1 MPEPD
6 RGGQGLGNLWGP
18 SGHSLGPSRS
28 PRTGVVGGSSP
39 RGGTAAPSRGPLEQ
53 HAGAKWNPQGGA
65 AQGGA
70 EQQDPEPSSGPRQ
83 PRLRALRPCI
93 WLTTVVSPQV
103 VMEFEE
109 DFSGRKD
116 KNFLKM
122 GRKSKK
128 EKKEKK
134 PVVSV
139 FTMFRYAGWLDR
151 LYMLVGT
158 LAAIIHGVALPLM
171 MLVFGDM
178 TDSFASVGNIPTNAT
193 NNATQVN
200 ASDIFGKLEEEMTTY
215 AYYYTGIGA
224 GVLIVAYIQVS
235 FWCLAAG
242 RQIHN
247 IKQKFFHAI
256 MNQEIG
262 WFDVHDVGELNTRL
276 TDDVSKI
283 NEGIGDKIGM
293 FFQAMATFFG
303 GFIIGFTR
311 GWKLTLVILAISPVL
326 GLSAGIWAKI
336 LSSFTD
342 KELQAYA
349 KAGAVAEE
357 VLAAIRTVI
366 AFGGQKKELE
376 RYNNNLE
383 EAKRLGI
390 KKAITANISMGA
402 AFLLIYASYA
412 LAFWYGTSLVI
423 SKEYSIGQVLTV
435 FFAVLIGAFSIGQA
449 SPNIEAFANARGAA
463 YEIFNIIDNKPS
475 IDSFSK
481 NGYKPDNIKGNLE
494 FKNIHFSYP
503 SRKDVQILKGLNLK
517 VQSGQTVALVGN
529 SGCGKSTTVQ
539 LLQRLY
545 DPTEGVVSIDGQDI
559 RTINVRYLREIIGVV
574 SQEPVLFA
582 TTIAENI
589 RYGRENVTMD
599 EIEKAV
605 KEANAYD
612 FIMKL
617 PHKFDTLVGERGAQ
631 LSGGQKQ
638 RIAIARALVRN
649 PKILLLDEAT
659 SALDT
664 ESEAVVQA
672 ALDKAREGRTTIV
685 IAHRL
690 STVRNADIIAG
701 FDGGVIVEQGNHE
714 ELMREKGIYFKL
726 VMTQTAGNEIELG
739 NEVGESKNEIDN
751 LDMSSKDS
759 ASSLI
764 RRRSTRRSIRGPHDQ
779 DRKLSTKEALGF
791 TFGKAGEILT
801 KRLRY
806 MVFKSMLRQDVS
818 WFDNPKNTTGALTT
832 RLANDAG
839 QVKGATGARLAVIT
853 QNIANLGTGIII
865 SLIYGWQLTLLL
877 LAIVPIIAIAGV
889 VEMKMLSGQ
898 ALKDKKELE
907 GSGKIATEA
916 IENFRTVVS
925 LTREQK
931 FENMYAQSLQI
942 PYRNALKKAHV
953 FGITFSFTQAM
964 MYFSYAACFRFGA
977 YLVARELMTFENVLL
992 VFSAIVFGAMAVGQ
1006 VSSFAPDY
1014 AKAKVS
1020 ASHIIMIIEKVPS
1033 IDSYSTGGLKPNT
1046 LEGNVKF
1053 NEVVFNYPTRPDIP
1067 VLQGLNL
1074 EVKKGQT
1081 LALVGSSGCGKS
1093 TVVQLLERFY
1103 DPMAGTVFLDG
1114 KEVNQLNV
1122 QWLRAHLGIVSQEPI
1137 LFDCSIAEN
1146 IAYGDNSRVVSQD
1159 EIERAAKEANIHQFI
1174 ESLPDKYNTRV
1185 GDKGTQLSGGQK
1197 QRIAIA
1203 RALVRQPHILL
1214 LDEATSALDTES
1226 EKVVQ
1231 EALDKAREGRTCIVI
1246 AHRLSTIQNADLI
1259 VVIQNGKVK
1268 EHGTHQQLL
1277 AQKGIYFSMVVM
1289 EFEEDFSA
1297 RADKDFLKMG
1307 RKRYAYYYTGIGA
1320 GVLIVAYIQVSFWCL
1335 AAGRQINKI
1344 RQKFFHAIM
1353 NQEIGWFDVHDI
1365 GELNTRLTDDVSKI
1379 NDGIGDKIGMF
1390 FQSIAT
1396 FLAAFIVGFISGWKL
1411 TLVIL
1416 AVSPLIGLSSAMWA
1430 KVLTS
1435 FTNKE
1440 LQAYAKAGAVAEEV
1454 LAAIRTVIAFGGQNK
1469 ELERYNKNLEEAKNV
1484 GIKKAVTA
1492 NISIGIAYLL
1502 VYASYA
1508 LAFWYGTSLVLSNEY
1523 SVGQVLTVFF
1533 SILFGTF
1540 SIGHIAPNIEVF
1552 ANARGAAYEIFKII
1566 DNEPS
1571 IDSFST
1577 QGHKPDSVMGNLEF
1591 KNVHFSYPSR
1601 SGIKI
1606 LKGLNLK
1613 VQSGQ
1618 TVALVG
1624 KSGCGKSTTV
1634 QLLQRLYD
1642 PTEGVVSID
1651 GQDIRTIN
1659 VRYLREIIG
1668 VVSQE
1673 PVLFATTIAENIR
1686 YGRENVT
1693 MDEIEKAV
1701 KEANAYDFIMKLP
1714 HKYNTRVGDKGT
1726 QLSGGQ
1732 KQRIAIARALVRQ
1745 PHILLLDEA
1754 TSALDTESE
1763 KVVQEALDKAREG
1776 RTCIV
1781 IAHRLSTIQ
1790 NADLIVVIQNGKVK
1804 EHGTHQ
1810 QLLAQK
1816 GIYFS
1821 MVQAGAKRL

>member
-1 MPEPD
+1 ME
-6 RGGQGLGNLWGP
+6 
-18 SGHSLGPSRS
+18 
-28 PRTGVVGGSSP
+28 
-39 RGGTAAPSRGPLEQ
+39 LEEDL
-53 HAGAKWNPQGGA
+53 NGGA
-65 AQGGA
+65 
-70 EQQDPEPSSGPRQ
+70 
-83 PRLRALRPCI
+83 
-93 WLTTVVSPQV
+93 
-103 VMEFEE
+103 
-109 DFSGRKD
+109 D
-116 KNFLKM
+116 KNFSKM
-122 GRKSKK
+122 GKKSKK

-139 FTMFRYAGWLDR
+139 FTMFRYADWLDK

-158 LAAIIHGVALPLM
+158 LAAVIHGIALPLM

-178 TDSFASVGNIPTNAT
+178 TDSFVNLGNFPPNTTIETGYTSNVT
-193 NNATQVN
+193 GN
-200 ASDIFGKLEEEMTTY
+200 LEEEMTTY

-235 FWCLAAG
+235 FWCMAAG
-242 RQIHN
+242 RQIHK
-247 IKQKFFHAI
+247 IRQKFFHAI

-293 FFQAMATFFG
+293 FFQSMATFFG

-390 KKAITANISMGA
+390 KKAITSNISMGA

-435 FFAVLIGAFSIGQA
+435 FFSVLIGAFSVGQA

-463 YEIFNIIDNKPS
+463 YEIFKIIDNKPS
-475 IDSFSK
+475 IDSFSTS
-481 NGYKPDNIKGNLE
+481 GHKPDNIKGNLE

-503 SRKDVQILKGLNLK
+503 SRKEVQILKGLNLK

-545 DPTEGVVSIDGQDI
+545 DPIEGVVSIDGQDI

-599 EIEKAV
+599 EIEEAV

-690 STVRNADIIAG
+690 STVRNADVIAG
-701 FDGGVIVEQGNHE
+701 FDNGVIVEQGNHD
-714 ELMREKGIYFKL
+714 ELMKEKGIYFKL

-739 NEVGESKNEIDN
+739 NEICESKNEIDN
-751 LDMSSKDS
+751 LDMASKDS
-759 ASSLI
+759 GSSLI
-764 RRRSTRRSIRGPHDQ
+764 RRRSTRKSIHGPHDQ
-779 DRKLSTKEALGF
+779 DRKLSTKETPDEDVPPVSFWRILKLNSTEWPYFVVGTFCAIINGGLQPAFSIIFSKVIGVFTRFTDDETKRQESNLFSLLFLILGIISFITFFLQGF

-832 RLANDAG
+832 RLANDAA
-839 QVKGATGARLAVIT
+839 QVKGATGSRLAVIT
-853 QNIANLGTGIII
+853 QNVANLGTGIII
-865 SLIYGWQLTLLL
+865 SLVYGWQLTLLL

-889 VEMKMLSGQ
+889 IEMKMLSGQ

-907 GSGKIATEA
+907 GSGKIATEV

-942 PYRNALKKAHV
+942 PYRNALKKAHI

-977 YLVARELMTFENVLL
+977 YLVAQELMTFENVLL
-992 VFSAIVFGAMAVGQ
+992 VFSAVVFGAMAVGQ

-1020 ASHIIMIIEKVPS
+1020 ASHIIMIIEKIPS
-1033 IDSYSTGGLKPNT
+1033 IDSYSMEGLKPNT

-1053 NEVVFNYPTRPDIP
+1053 NEVKFNYPTRPDIP
-1067 VLQGLNL
+1067 VLQGLSL

-1114 KEVNQLNV
+1114 KEVKQLNV

-1137 LFDCSIAEN
+1137 LFDRSIAEN

-1159 EIERAAKEANIHQFI
+1159 EIVRAAKEANIHQFI

-1277 AQKGIYFSMVVM
+1277 AQKGIYFSMV
-1289 EFEEDFSA
+1289 
-1297 RADKDFLKMG
+1297 
-1307 RKRYAYYYTGIGA
+1307 
-1320 GVLIVAYIQVSFWCL
+1320 
-1335 AAGRQINKI
+1335 
-1344 RQKFFHAIM
+1344 
-1353 NQEIGWFDVHDI
+1353 
-1365 GELNTRLTDDVSKI
+1365 
-1379 NDGIGDKIGMF
+1379 
-1390 FQSIAT
+1390 
-1396 FLAAFIVGFISGWKL
+1396 
-1411 TLVIL
+1411 
-1416 AVSPLIGLSSAMWA
+1416 
-1430 KVLTS
+1430 
-1435 FTNKE
+1435 
-1440 LQAYAKAGAVAEEV
+1440 
-1454 LAAIRTVIAFGGQNK
+1454 
-1469 ELERYNKNLEEAKNV
+1469 
-1484 GIKKAVTA
+1484 
-1492 NISIGIAYLL
+1492 NI
-1502 VYASYA
+1502 
-1508 LAFWYGTSLVLSNEY
+1508 
-1523 SVGQVLTVFF
+1523 
-1533 SILFGTF
+1533 
-1540 SIGHIAPNIEVF
+1540 
-1552 ANARGAAYEIFKII
+1552 
-1566 DNEPS
+1566 
-1571 IDSFST
+1571 
-1577 QGHKPDSVMGNLEF
+1577 
-1591 KNVHFSYPSR
+1591 
-1601 SGIKI
+1601 
-1606 LKGLNLK
+1606 
-1613 VQSGQ
+1613 
-1618 TVALVG
+1618 
-1624 KSGCGKSTTV
+1624 
-1634 QLLQRLYD
+1634 
-1642 PTEGVVSID
+1642 
-1651 GQDIRTIN
+1651 
-1659 VRYLREIIG
+1659 
-1668 VVSQE
+1668 
-1673 PVLFATTIAENIR
+1673 
-1686 YGRENVT
+1686 
-1693 MDEIEKAV
+1693 
-1701 KEANAYDFIMKLP
+1701 
-1714 HKYNTRVGDKGT
+1714 
-1726 QLSGGQ
+1726 
-1732 KQRIAIARALVRQ
+1732 
-1745 PHILLLDEA
+1745 
-1754 TSALDTESE
+1754 
-1763 KVVQEALDKAREG
+1763 
-1776 RTCIV
+1776 
-1781 IAHRLSTIQ
+1781 
-1790 NADLIVVIQNGKVK
+1790 
-1804 EHGTHQ
+1804 
-1810 QLLAQK
+1810 
-1816 GIYFS
+1816 
-1821 MVQAGAKRL
+1821 QAGAKRL

>member
-1 MPEPD
+1 
-6 RGGQGLGNLWGP
+6 
-18 SGHSLGPSRS
+18 
-28 PRTGVVGGSSP
+28 
-39 RGGTAAPSRGPLEQ
+39 
-53 HAGAKWNPQGGA
+53 
-65 AQGGA
+65 
-70 EQQDPEPSSGPRQ
+70 
-83 PRLRALRPCI
+83 
-93 WLTTVVSPQV
+93 
-103 VMEFEE
+103 MELEE
-109 DFSGRKD
+109 DLNGKTD
-116 KNFLKM
+116 KNSKM
-122 GRKSKK
+122 GKKSKK
-128 EKKEKK
+128 EKEEKK

-139 FTMFRYAGWLDR
+139 LTMFRYAGWLDR

-158 LAAIIHGVALPLM
+158 LAAIIHGIALPLM
-171 MLVFGDM
+171 MLVFGEM
-178 TDSFASVGNIPTNAT
+178 TDTFANAGNISPNLTEEIP
-193 NNATQVN
+193 VEYN
-200 ASDIFGKLEEEMTTY
+200 ASNILSNLEDEMTTY

-242 RQIHN
+242 RQIHK
-247 IKQKFFHAI
+247 IRQKFFHAI
-256 MNQEIG
+256 MSQEIG

-326 GLSAGIWAKI
+326 GLSAGLWAKI

-383 EAKRLGI
+383 EAKKLGI
-390 KKAITANISMGA
+390 KKAITANISIGA

-435 FFAVLIGAFSIGQA
+435 FFSVLIGAFSIGQA

-463 YEIFNIIDNKPS
+463 YEVFNIIDNKPN
-475 IDSFSK
+475 IDSFST
-481 NGYKPDNIKGNLE
+481 NGHKPDNIKGNLE
-494 FKNIHFSYP
+494 FRNIHFSYP
-503 SRKDVQILKGLNLK
+503 SRKEVQILKGLNLK

-589 RYGRENVTMD
+589 RYGRENVSMD
-599 EIEKAV
+599 DIEKAV

-690 STVRNADIIAG
+690 STVRNADVIAG
-701 FDGGVIVEQGNHE
+701 FDGGVIVEQGNHD
-714 ELMREKGIYFKL
+714 ELMKEKGIYFKL
-726 VMTQTAGNEIELG
+726 VMTQTAGNEIEPG
-739 NEVGESKNEIDN
+739 NEVYASKIETDN
-751 LDMSSKDS
+751 SDMSSKDS
-759 ASSLI
+759 GSSLI
-764 RRRSTRRSIRGPHDQ
+764 RRRSTRKSIHI
-779 DRKLSTKEALGF
+779 KLSCCNACVFQDEEVPPVSFWRILKLNSTEWPYFVVGTLCAIVNGGLQPAFAIIFSKVVGVFTKPSDDETKRQESNLFSLLFLVLGIISFITFFLQGF

-806 MVFKSMLRQDVS
+806 QVFKSMLRQDVS

-832 RLANDAG
+832 RLANDAA
-839 QVKGATGARLAVIT
+839 QVKGATGSRLAIIT

-865 SLIYGWQLTLLL
+865 SLVYGWQLTLLL

-931 FENMYAQSLQI
+931 FEDMYAQSLHI
-942 PYRNALKKAHV
+942 PYKNSLKKAQI

-964 MYFSYAACFRFGA
+964 MFFSYAACFRFGA

-1014 AKAKVS
+1014 AKAKIS
-1020 ASHIIMIIEKVPS
+1020 ASHIIMIIEKVPE
-1033 IDSYSTGGLKPNT
+1033 IDSYSTEGLKPST

-1053 NEVVFNYPTRPDIP
+1053 NDVMFNYPTRPDIP
-1067 VLQGLNL
+1067 VLQGLSL

-1103 DPMAGTVFLDG
+1103 DPRAGTVFLDG
-1114 KEVNQLNV
+1114 KEAKQLNV

-1146 IAYGDNSRVVSQD
+1146 IAYGDNSRVVSQN

-1268 EHGTHQQLL
+1268 EQGTHQQLL
-1277 AQKGIYFSMVVM
+1277 AQKGVYFTMV
-1289 EFEEDFSA
+1289 
-1297 RADKDFLKMG
+1297 
-1307 RKRYAYYYTGIGA
+1307 
-1320 GVLIVAYIQVSFWCL
+1320 
-1335 AAGRQINKI
+1335 
-1344 RQKFFHAIM
+1344 
-1353 NQEIGWFDVHDI
+1353 
-1365 GELNTRLTDDVSKI
+1365 
-1379 NDGIGDKIGMF
+1379 
-1390 FQSIAT
+1390 
-1396 FLAAFIVGFISGWKL
+1396 
-1411 TLVIL
+1411 
-1416 AVSPLIGLSSAMWA
+1416 
-1430 KVLTS
+1430 
-1435 FTNKE
+1435 
-1440 LQAYAKAGAVAEEV
+1440 
-1454 LAAIRTVIAFGGQNK
+1454 
-1469 ELERYNKNLEEAKNV
+1469 
-1484 GIKKAVTA
+1484 
-1492 NISIGIAYLL
+1492 
-1502 VYASYA
+1502 
-1508 LAFWYGTSLVLSNEY
+1508 
-1523 SVGQVLTVFF
+1523 SV
-1533 SILFGTF
+1533 
-1540 SIGHIAPNIEVF
+1540 
-1552 ANARGAAYEIFKII
+1552 
-1566 DNEPS
+1566 
-1571 IDSFST
+1571 
-1577 QGHKPDSVMGNLEF
+1577 
-1591 KNVHFSYPSR
+1591 
-1601 SGIKI
+1601 
-1606 LKGLNLK
+1606 
-1613 VQSGQ
+1613 Q
-1618 TVALVG
+1618 T
-1624 KSGCGKSTTV
+1624 
-1634 QLLQRLYD
+1634 
-1642 PTEGVVSID
+1642 
-1651 GQDIRTIN
+1651 
-1659 VRYLREIIG
+1659 
-1668 VVSQE
+1668 
-1673 PVLFATTIAENIR
+1673 
-1686 YGRENVT
+1686 
-1693 MDEIEKAV
+1693 
-1701 KEANAYDFIMKLP
+1701 
-1714 HKYNTRVGDKGT
+1714 
-1726 QLSGGQ
+1726 
-1732 KQRIAIARALVRQ
+1732 
-1745 PHILLLDEA
+1745 
-1754 TSALDTESE
+1754 
-1763 KVVQEALDKAREG
+1763 
-1776 RTCIV
+1776 
-1781 IAHRLSTIQ
+1781 
-1790 NADLIVVIQNGKVK
+1790 
-1804 EHGTHQ
+1804 
-1810 QLLAQK
+1810 
-1816 GIYFS
+1816 
-1821 MVQAGAKRL
+1821 GAKRS